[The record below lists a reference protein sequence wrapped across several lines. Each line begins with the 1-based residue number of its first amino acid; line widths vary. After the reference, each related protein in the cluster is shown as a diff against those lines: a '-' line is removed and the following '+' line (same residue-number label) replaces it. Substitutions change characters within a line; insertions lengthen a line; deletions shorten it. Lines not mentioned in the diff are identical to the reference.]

1 MNNRTRILQVA
12 EKLFAKKGFDKATVD
27 EIANTA
33 GVNKALIYYYFK
45 SKEQI
50 KETLFENFIND
61 VLDLINQSIDEGINF
76 DAKDNFRQFFD
87 SYLSYWEQKKDILR
101 IIMSDSLKPES
112 PNPSLFRFMDLMI
125 NKEKQ
130 VLINKLE
137 ERGISTDYDE
147 HLALISDFFTGLLPL
162 INYVLLKDQ
171 WTQHYGVDEQ
181 ELHEKFF
188 QAFMMTHMAYH
199 RTMME
204 KLVQQSKGSDSFF

>member
-61 VLDLINQSIDEGINF
+61 VLDLINQSIDEVINF

-87 SYLSYWEQKKDILR
+87 SYLSYWERKKDILR
-101 IIMSDSLKPES
+101 IIMSESLKPQ
-112 PNPSLFRFMDLMI
+112 NPHPALFRFMDLMI
-125 NKEKQ
+125 NREKEFLLK
-130 VLINKLE
+130 KLR

-162 INYVLLKDQ
+162 INYALLKDQ
-171 WTQHYGVDEQ
+171 WTLHYGVDKK
-181 ELHEKFF
+181 ELHEKFY

-199 RTMME
+199 RTLME
-204 KLVQQSKGSDSFF
+204 KLVQQSKNSI